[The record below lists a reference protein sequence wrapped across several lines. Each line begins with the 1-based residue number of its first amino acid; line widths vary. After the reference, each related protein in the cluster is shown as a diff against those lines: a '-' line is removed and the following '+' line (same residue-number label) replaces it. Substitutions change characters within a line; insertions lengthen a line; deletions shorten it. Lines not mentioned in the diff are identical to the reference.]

1 MKTEKYKRLMN
12 SKLVLEKNKKVDK
25 SIVLLLEHENK
36 SKIY

>member
-1 MKTEKYKRLMN
+1 MK

-36 SKIY
+36 STTY